1 MGRSFQP
8 DSEWYIFESQVRE
21 LYGRV
26 AYTHKTHEKM
36 AEKKAS
42 LQSHIKLWQIGLSAV
57 ATSGAI
63 GVIVTDAGWAKAVTA
78 LFAVA
83 TLGVSTYVKDID
95 PGALAQKHRQTASD
109 LWNIREAYLSLLTD
123 IRDES
128 LSLEGLKVRRD
139 DLQERLHEIYKL
151 APNTDGDAY
160 AKAQKALKHNEDLT
174 FSDGEIDAFLPGPLK
189 CGSQSNA
196 P

>member
-1 MGRSFQP
+1 MARNIQV
-8 DSEWYIFESQVRE
+8 DSDWYAFESQIRE

-42 LQSHIKLWQIGLSAV
+42 LQSRIKLCQIALSAI
-57 ATSGAI
+57 ATTGAI
-63 GVIVTDAGWAKAVTA
+63 SVIVTDAAAAKVLTA

-123 IRDES
+123 IRDDS
-128 LSLEGLKVRRD
+128 LSLEDLKTRRA
-139 DLQERLHEIYKL
+139 DL
-151 APNTDGDAY
+151 
-160 AKAQKALKHNEDLT
+160 
-174 FSDGEIDAFLPGPLK
+174 
-189 CGSQSNA
+189 
-196 P
+196 

>member
-1 MGRSFQP
+1 MVRSIQP
-8 DSEWYIFESQVRE
+8 DSDWYAFESQIRE

-42 LQSHIKLWQIGLSAV
+42 LQSQIKLWQIGLSAV

-63 GVIVTDAGWAKAVTA
+63 GVIVTDDAFAKVVTA

-95 PGALAQKHRQTASD
+95 PGALAQKHRQIGSD

-123 IRDES
+123 IRDDTQ
-128 LSLEGLKVRRD
+128 SLEALKARRD
-139 DLQERLHEIYKL
+139 ELQAHLHEIYKQ
-151 APNTDGDAY
+151 APHTDGDAY

-189 CGSQSNA
+189 RT
-196 P
+196 

>member
-1 MGRSFQP
+1 LVRSIP
-8 DSEWYIFESQVRE
+8 TDSDWYAFESQIRE

-36 AEKKAS
+36 AEKEAS
-42 LQSHIKLWQIGLSAV
+42 LQSRIKLTQIVLSAI

-63 GVIVTDAGWAKAVTA
+63 GVIVTDAAAAKVITA

-109 LWNIREAYLSLLTD
+109 LWNIREASLSLLTD
-123 IRDES
+123 IRDDA
-128 LSLEGLKVRRD
+128 LSLEGLKGRRE
-139 DLQERLHEIYKL
+139 DLQKRLHEIYKL
-151 APNTDGDAY
+151 APHTDGDAY

-174 FSDGEIDAFLPGPLK
+174 FSDGEIDVFLPGPLRRTQ
-189 CGSQSNA
+189 GS

>member
-1 MGRSFQP
+1 LARNFQP
-8 DSEWYIFESQVRE
+8 DSEWYVFESQVRE

-36 AEKKAS
+36 AEKKAA
-42 LQSHIKLWQIGLSAV
+42 LQSHIKIAQIVLSAI

-63 GVIVTDAGWAKAVTA
+63 GVIVTNDASAKIVTA
-78 LFAVA
+78 LFTVA
-83 TLGVSTYVKDID
+83 TLAVSTYVKDID

-123 IRDES
+123 LRDES
-128 LSLEGLKVRRD
+128 KSLEGLKGLRD
-139 DLQERLHEIYKL
+139 VLQAHLHEIYKL

-160 AKAQKALKHNEDLT
+160 AKAQKALKHNEDLM

-189 CGSQSNA
+189 RAANQ
-196 P
+196 